1 MIRAVIFDL
10 GGVVLE
16 SPFDVIAQTEHEH
29 GLTAGFFNRIA
40 ARPDGAWARHETGRV
55 GRCEFVEQFGAE
67 CHAEGADIDVALLLD
82 SIESYAVPRPRMM
95 EAIRRVRAA
104 GYTVAALT
112 NNWES
117 PAADW
122 EVPLFQSEFDV
133 FVESWI
139 EGVRKPDS
147 LIYTRLLD
155 RLDLNADQ
163 CVFLD
168 DIGRNLKTAR
178 ELGMTTI
185 KVTDAGVALEE
196 LGKLIGF
203 EL

>member
-1 MIRAVIFDL
+1 MIRAVVFDL
-10 GGVVLE
+10 GGVVLD

-40 ARPDGAWARHETGRV
+40 AREDGAWARHETGRV
-55 GRCEFVEQFGAE
+55 GRSEFVEQFGAE
-67 CHAEGADIDVALLLD
+67 CRAEGADIDVARLLD
-82 SIESYAVPRPRMM
+82 TIESYAVPRPRMM
-95 EAIRRVRAA
+95 EAIKRLRVA
-104 GYTVAALT
+104 GNKVAALT

-122 EVPLFQSEFDV
+122 EVPLFQSQFDV

-139 EGVRKPDS
+139 EGVRKPDP
-147 LIYTRLLD
+147 LIYTRLLE

-185 KVTDAGVALEE
+185 KVVDPEVALEE
-196 LGKLIGF
+196 LGSLIGF
-203 EL
+203 DL